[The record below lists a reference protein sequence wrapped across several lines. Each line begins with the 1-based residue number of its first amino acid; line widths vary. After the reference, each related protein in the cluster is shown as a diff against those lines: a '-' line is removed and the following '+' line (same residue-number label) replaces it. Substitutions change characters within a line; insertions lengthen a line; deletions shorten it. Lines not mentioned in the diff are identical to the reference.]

1 MGRPVNNFSVPPEQM
16 IRHMQYK
23 QQMME
28 GFPELGAPAN
38 QATRDIGVQMP
49 ATPSTLMAMGQ
60 MESELAAREAN
71 AKNLP
76 PPIPGAGSWNPS
88 SAAALEVNALRNRE
102 PSMNMLPA
110 RAAQMRQEE
119 QFRQFLRGNQ

>member
-1 MGRPVNNFSVPPEQM
+1 
-16 IRHMQYK
+16 
-23 QQMME
+23 
-28 GFPELGAPAN
+28 
-38 QATRDIGVQMP
+38 MP
-49 ATPSTLMAMGQ
+49 ATPSTLMAMSQ

-76 PPIPGAGSWNPS
+76 PPIPNPAWNPA
-88 SAAALEVNALRNRE
+88 SAAAHAVNDLRNRE

-119 QFRQFLRGNQ
+119 QLRAFLRGNQ